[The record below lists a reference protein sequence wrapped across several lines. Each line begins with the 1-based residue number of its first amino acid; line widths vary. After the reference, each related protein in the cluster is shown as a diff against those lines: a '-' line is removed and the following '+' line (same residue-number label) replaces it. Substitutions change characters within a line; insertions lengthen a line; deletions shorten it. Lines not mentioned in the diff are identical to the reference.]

1 LGGALLAPSSTARR
15 IRISFESRPH
25 SQHPP
30 HKYTVR
36 CPPATF
42 LPPGPSLPPEPHLP
56 RASCYDFLPLPF
68 NLNVSSLRPS
78 VHACLPAVT
87 ASQHAERKPIRTKWQ
102 KTLDATEDSSSVGAC
117 GLHALRCPP
126 TGGAVARRPAP
137 PSDGRRGHI
146 ARLRRPA
153 TGGRG
158 GSWPAPPSDGRARS
172 LVEMRRRPP

>member
-42 LPPGPSLPPEPHLP
+42 LPPGPSLPPEPYLP

-68 NLNVSSLRPS
+68 NLNVSSLRHS

-87 ASQHAERKPIRTKWQ
+87 ASQHAERKSIRTKWQ
-102 KTLDATEDSSSVGAC
+102 KTLDATEDSLSVGAC
-117 GLHALRCPP
+117 GLRNAVALRRAARSLASLRSPP
-126 TGGAVARRPAP
+126 TGGR
-137 PSDGRRGHI
+137 GR
-146 ARLRRPA
+146 
-153 TGGRG
+153 
-158 GSWPAPPSDGRARS
+158 SWPAPPSDGRARS
-172 LVEMRRRPP
+172 LVACAAV